1 MISVVIPVYNTAA
14 VIEETIASVLS
25 QTYKDIE
32 LILVDDGSKD
42 DSVAIMRKYESD
54 RVKVVENQGEKCA
67 AAARNLGV
75 SLANGDYITFLDAD
89 DLWLPEKLEKQLK
102 FMQEK
107 NAAFSFTSYEFADEQ
122 GRGLGKYVVVPDTIT
137 YEQALKN
144 TTIFTST
151 VMFDMSMLTKEDIK
165 MPHVASE
172 DSATWWRLLRN
183 GVKAY
188 GLKDSLTLYRRSA
201 GTLSSNKMVAIKRIW
216 NLYRNV
222 ENLSLVKSAWCFC
235 FWALR
240 ATLRRL

>member
-122 GRGLGKYVVVPDTIT
+122 GKGLGKYVVVPDTIT